1 MNAAESPDGLE
12 TDEPDALAVLRE
24 HRDLFERL
32 AESDLPISEDAKR
45 ALAHLDGQERH

>member
-12 TDEPDALAVLRE
+12 TDKPDALAVLRE
-24 HRDLFERL
+24 HRVLFER